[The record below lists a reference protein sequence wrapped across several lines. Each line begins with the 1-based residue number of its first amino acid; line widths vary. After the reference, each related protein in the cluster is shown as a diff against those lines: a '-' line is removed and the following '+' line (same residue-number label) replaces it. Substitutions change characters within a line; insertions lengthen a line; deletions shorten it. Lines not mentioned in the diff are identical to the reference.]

1 MCGLG
6 RAPSLS
12 VAVLLLQGSPSLI
25 LRICLA
31 VFCSGDPLCPQGTPT
46 SLSFQKRNQSGF
58 SPHGPR
64 RPSRAVCAVRARF
77 LILTLPAPRQKGRV
91 LACVL

>member
-1 MCGLG
+1 MRPGKD
-6 RAPSLS
+6 SLS
-12 VAVLLLQGSPSLI
+12 LCNSSAAPSLI

-46 SLSFQKRNQSGF
+46 SLSFQNRNQSGF

-77 LILTLPAPRQKGRV
+77 LILTLPAPSQKGWV